1 MKTVAT
7 TVKKI
12 MLKEPFYGLFLC
24 GVNKKFTEEVD
35 TACAGIDG
43 INPFIGINKD
53 YWENLEKP
61 EYKYATLKH
70 EILHIAFG
78 HIFQS
83 DDWHNIEDNH
93 ILLNVAMDLEVE
105 SYIDENYWV
114 RKNGELTG
122 LADFLFESFPSLDK
136 QLGTIK
142 YLQFLKQLSKLCNQS
157 NGSNNSK
164 GASNSSSKGQSNSSS
179 SSSSKDQQKNSSD
192 NSSENQSGN
201 QSDGSSKGQSDSQ
214 SSNQQGQDNSNIE
227 KDWNNLSPETQQK
240 IKDQLDAAETLHKL
254 WKKVQSMSNTE
265 KKLAK
270 NQIDHQIEDT
280 AKNTARGLYPKELS
294 QIIDAILTPKKAL
307 FNWKAYFRRLL
318 GVSYDIYP
326 KKTRR
331 KESNRFPDSMGLKKN
346 KKHNILVGIDT
357 SGSVSNKDYVDFFSE
372 INNIYKA
379 GANIHILECDTSIS
393 AEYDFK
399 GKLPSQRSSC
409 GGTSFLPVID
419 YFNQHRGDYTACVY
433 LTDGYGDQNQC
444 HPLGKMI
451 WIITNNGY
459 KDSNYPG
466 FKICIPENY

>member
-24 GVNKKFTEEVD
+24 GVNKKFTKEVN

-43 INPFIGINKD
+43 INPFIGINKE
-53 YWENLEKP
+53 YWEGLEKP

-70 EILHIAFG
+70 EILHIVFG

-83 DDWHNIEDNH
+83 DDWHALQENH
-93 ILLNVAMDLEVE
+93 DLLNIAMDLEVE
-105 SYIDENYWV
+105 SYIDPTYWV

-122 LADFLFESFPSLDK
+122 IADYLFEKFPSLEK

-142 YLQFLKQLSKLCNQS
+142 YLKFLDKLDNLCKQEFGQS
-157 NGSNNSK
+157 SN
-164 GASNSSSKGQSNSSS
+164 QSNSS
-179 SSSSKDQQKNSSD
+179 DQSDSNSNSNS
-192 NSSENQSGN
+192 NSSENQS
-201 QSDGSSKGQSDSQ
+201 QSDQNSKSSSNSQ
-214 SSNQQGQDNSNIE
+214 SGQNSVSNENEQENSDIK
-227 KDWNNLSPETQQK
+227 KDWDKLSKEDKQN
-240 IKDQLDAAETLHKL
+240 IKNQLDGAKFMHEL
-254 WKKVQSMSNTE
+254 WKAVKGMSE
-265 KKLAK
+265 AERKLAK
-270 NQIDHQIEDT
+270 NQVDHQIEDT
-280 AKNTARGLYPKELS
+280 AKNTARGLYPQELS

-318 GVSYDIYP
+318 RVSYDIYP

-331 KESNRFPDSMGLKKN
+331 KESKRFPDSMGLKKN

-379 GANIHILECDTSIS
+379 GANIHILECDAAIS

-399 GKLPSQRSSC
+399 GKLPEQRSSC
-409 GGTSFLPVID
+409 GGTSFLPVVD
-419 YFNQHRGDYTACVY
+419 YYNQHRGDYTACVY
-433 LTDGYGDQNQC
+433 LTDGYGDQSEC
-444 HPLGKMI
+444 KPLGKMI
-451 WIITNNGY
+451 WIITNDGY
-459 KDSNYPG
+459 QQGQYPG

>member
-24 GVNKKFTEEVD
+24 GVNKKFTKEVD

-43 INPFIGINKD
+43 INPFIGINKEF
-53 YWENLEKP
+53 WEGLEKP
-61 EYKYATLKH
+61 EYKYAVLKH

-83 DDWHNIEDNH
+83 DDWHAIQDNH
-93 ILLNVAMDLEVE
+93 YLLNIAMDLEVE
-105 SYIDENYWV
+105 SYIDPTYWV
-114 RKNGELTG
+114 RKNGKLTVM
-122 LADFLFESFPSLDK
+122 ADYLFEKFPSLEK

-142 YLQFLKQLSKLCNQS
+142 YLKFLNDLDNLCKKEFPQQSSMQLNSSNQS
-157 NGSNNSK
+157 D
-164 GASNSSSKGQSNSSS
+164 SNSDSNS
-179 SSSSKDQQKNSSD
+179 
-192 NSSENQSGN
+192 NSSENQSQSN
-201 QSDGSSKGQSDSQ
+201 QNSKSSSNSQSDQNLESSANEQENSD
-214 SSNQQGQDNSNIE
+214 IE
-227 KDWNNLSPETQQK
+227 KDWDKLTKEEKQH
-240 IKDQLDAAETLHKL
+240 IKNQLDAAKFLHKL
-254 WKKVQSMSNTE
+254 WKTIQGMSE
-265 KKLAK
+265 AERKLAK
-270 NQIDHQIEDT
+270 NQVDHQIEDT
-280 AKNTARGLYPKELS
+280 AKNTSRGLYPQELS
-294 QIIDAILTPKKAL
+294 QIIDAILAPKKAL

-331 KESNRFPDSMGLKKN
+331 KESKRFPDSMGLKKN

-357 SGSVSNKDYVDFFSE
+357 SGSVSNKDYVEFFSE

-379 GANIHILECDTSIS
+379 GANIHILECDAAIS

-399 GKLPSQRSSC
+399 GKMPKQRSSC

-419 YFNQHRGDYTACVY
+419 YYNQHRSDYTVCVY
-433 LTDGYGDQNQC
+433 LTDGYGDQKYC
-444 HPLGKMI
+444 DPLGKMI
-451 WIITNNGY
+451 WIITYDGNQA
-459 KDSNYPG
+459 DDQYPG

>member
-24 GVNKKFTEEVD
+24 GVNKKFTKEVD
-35 TACAGIDG
+35 TACAGIEG

-61 EYKYATLKH
+61 EYKYAVLKH

-93 ILLNVAMDLEVE
+93 TLLNIAMDLEVE
-105 SYIDENYWV
+105 SYIDESYWV
-114 RKNGELTG
+114 RKNGKLTG
-122 LADFLFESFPSLDK
+122 FADLLFERFPSLDK

-142 YLQFLKQLSKLCNQS
+142 YLQFLKQLDNLCKNLPS
-157 NGSNNSK
+157 NGGGTNNSK
-164 GASNSSSKGQSNSSS
+164 GNN
-179 SSSSKDQQKNSSD
+179 SSKDQQKNQSD
-192 NSSENQSGN
+192 NSSKDQSN
-201 QSDGSSKGQSDSQ
+201 SQ
-214 SSNQQGQDNSNIE
+214 SSNQQSQNQGNSNIE
-227 KDWNNLSPETQQK
+227 KDWNNLSTEQKQK
-240 IKDQLDAAETLHKL
+240 IKDQLDAAKELHKL
-254 WKKVQSMSNTE
+254 WKKIQGMSDVE

-280 AKNTARGLYPKELS
+280 AKNTARGLYPKEMA
-294 QIIDAILTPKKAL
+294 QIIDAILAPKKPI

-379 GANIHILECDTSIS
+379 GASIHILECDTAIS

-433 LTDGYGDQNQC
+433 LTDGYGDQDQC

-459 KDSNYPG
+459 KESKYPG

>member
-24 GVNKKFTEEVD
+24 GVNKKFTKEVD
-35 TACAGIDG
+35 TACAGIEG

-61 EYKYATLKH
+61 EYKYAVLKH

-93 ILLNVAMDLEVE
+93 MLLNIAMDLEVE
-105 SYIDENYWV
+105 SYIDESYWV
-114 RKNGELTG
+114 RKNGKLTG
-122 LADFLFESFPSLDK
+122 FADLLFERFPSLDK

-142 YLQFLKQLSKLCNQS
+142 YLQFLKQLNNLCKNFSS
-157 NGSNNSK
+157 NGE
-164 GASNSSSKGQSNSSS
+164 GTNSSSEGQSN
-179 SSSSKDQQKNSSD
+179 
-192 NSSENQSGN
+192 
-201 QSDGSSKGQSDSQ
+201 SQ
-214 SSNQQGQDNSNIE
+214 SSNQQSQDQGNSNIE
-227 KDWNNLSPETQQK
+227 KDWNNLSTEQQRE
-240 IKDQLDAAETLHKL
+240 IKNQLDAARELHKL
-254 WKKVQSMSNTE
+254 WKKMQDMSDVE

-280 AKNTARGLYPKELS
+280 AKNTAKGLYPKEMA
-294 QIIDAILTPKKAL
+294 QIIDAILTPKKPI

-346 KKHNILVGIDT
+346 KKHNILVGVDT
-357 SGSVSNKDYVDFFSE
+357 SGSVSNKNYVDFFSE

-379 GANIHILECDTSIS
+379 GASIHILECDTAIS

-433 LTDGYGDQNQC
+433 LTDGYGDQDQC

-459 KDSNYPG
+459 KESKYPG

>member
-24 GVNKKFTEEVD
+24 GVNKKFTKEVN

-43 INPFIGINKD
+43 INPFIGINKE
-53 YWENLEKP
+53 YWEGLEKP

-83 DDWHNIEDNH
+83 DDWHALQENH
-93 ILLNVAMDLEVE
+93 DLLNIAMDLEVE
-105 SYIDENYWV
+105 SYIDPTYWV

-122 LADFLFESFPSLDK
+122 TANYLFEKFPSLEK

-142 YLQFLKQLSKLCNQS
+142 YLKFLDKLDNLCKQEFGQS
-157 NGSNNSK
+157 SN
-164 GASNSSSKGQSNSSS
+164 QSNSS
-179 SSSSKDQQKNSSD
+179 DQSDSNSNSNS
-192 NSSENQSGN
+192 NSSENQS
-201 QSDGSSKGQSDSQ
+201 QSDQNSKSSSNSQ
-214 SSNQQGQDNSNIE
+214 SGQNSVSNENEQENSDIK
-227 KDWNNLSPETQQK
+227 KDWDKLSKEDKQN
-240 IKDQLDAAETLHKL
+240 IKNQLDGAKFMHEL
-254 WKKVQSMSNTE
+254 WKAVKGMSE
-265 KKLAK
+265 AERKLAK
-270 NQIDHQIEDT
+270 NQVDHQIEDT
-280 AKNTARGLYPKELS
+280 AKNTARGLYPQELS

-331 KESNRFPDSMGLKKN
+331 KESKRFPDSMGLKKN

-379 GANIHILECDTSIS
+379 GANIHILECDAAIS

-399 GKLPSQRSSC
+399 GKLPEQRSSC
-409 GGTSFLPVID
+409 GGTSFLPVVD
-419 YFNQHRGDYTACVY
+419 YYNQHRGDYTACVY
-433 LTDGYGDQNQC
+433 LTDGYGDQSEC
-444 HPLGKMI
+444 KPLGKMI
-451 WIITNNGY
+451 WIITNDGY
-459 KDSNYPG
+459 QQGQYPG